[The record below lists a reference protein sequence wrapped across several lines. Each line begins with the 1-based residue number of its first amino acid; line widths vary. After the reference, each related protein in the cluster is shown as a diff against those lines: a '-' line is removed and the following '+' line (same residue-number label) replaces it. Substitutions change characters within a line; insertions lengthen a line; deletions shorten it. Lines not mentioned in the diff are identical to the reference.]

1 MSHLR
6 PDRRGFTMLE
16 MLVALALLGALMV
29 SLNTFLFSMG
39 ELWGKGRDQRLFDQ
53 HSRAVAEMVRR
64 TFESATYGPGASGV
78 SLNDIDNGSGTTEP
92 RLTFMLADAGRL
104 ADWPEGPLPD
114 VDFNVF
120 VDPDRGLIFQWQSRL
135 ELQREKTD
143 LHETVISPFVKALH
157 YEYYDA
163 TLKEWKTEDEPKHDD
178 GGTAWLKPAR
188 LHLIFK
194 FPELKSTPKNPDAV
208 PVDPEVVINIPI
220 KRSGASTP

>member
-6 PDRRGFTMLE
+6 LNRRGFTMLE

-78 SLNDIDNGSGTTEP
+78 SLKDNDNGSGTTEP

>member
-6 PDRRGFTMLE
+6 LNRRGFTMLE

-78 SLNDIDNGSGTTEP
+78 SLQDIDNGSGTTEP
-92 RLTFMLADAGRL
+92 RLTFMLAVAGRL

>member
-6 PDRRGFTMLE
+6 LNRRGFTMLE

>member
-1 MSHLR
+1 M
-6 PDRRGFTMLE
+6 
-16 MLVALALLGALMV
+16 
-29 SLNTFLFSMG
+29 
-39 ELWGKGRDQRLFDQ
+39 
-53 HSRAVAEMVRR
+53 
-64 TFESATYGPGASGV
+64 
-78 SLNDIDNGSGTTEP
+78 
-92 RLTFMLADAGRL
+92 
-104 ADWPEGPLPD
+104 
-114 VDFNVF
+114 
-120 VDPDRGLIFQWQSRL
+120 
-135 ELQREKTD
+135 
-143 LHETVISPFVKALH
+143 HETVISPFVKALH

>member
-78 SLNDIDNGSGTTEP
+78 SLKDIDNGSGTTEP

>member
-6 PDRRGFTMLE
+6 LNRRGFTMLE

-78 SLNDIDNGSGTTEP
+78 SLKDIDNGSGTTEP

>member
-6 PDRRGFTMLE
+6 PNRRGFTMLE

-78 SLNDIDNGSGTTEP
+78 SLKDIDNGSGTTEP